1 MLRYSKGMQETM
13 GRIHGGHIGRI
24 VTLQT
29 NYNIGGLWSHVRQPG
44 WTDMEWQL
52 RNWYYFTWLS
62 GGQLV
67 EQHVHGIDLM
77 SWAMQ
82 NEYPEKCFGLGG
94 RQSRTDSLFGH
105 IFDHH
110 AICYQYSSGQR
121 AFAFCRQQDGT
132 DTDTSQL
139 VYGEKGTAD
148 LMRNTMSGDRQ
159 WRYSA
164 ARRRDRNGDKD
175 LPYQQEHEALF
186 EGIRKGKPVNHG
198 ESAAKSSLMAIMGR
212 MASYTGQNVSWEQA
226 LNSEEDL
233 SPPAYEFGELEIP
246 PVAIPGKTKLI

>member
-1 MLRYSKGMQETM
+1 
-13 GRIHGGHIGRI
+13 
-24 VTLQT
+24 
-29 NYNIGGLWSHVRQPG
+29 
-44 WTDMEWQL
+44 
-52 RNWYYFTWLS
+52 
-62 GGQLV
+62 
-67 EQHVHGIDLM
+67 
-77 SWAMQ
+77 
-82 NEYPEKCFGLGG
+82 
-94 RQSRTDSLFGH
+94 
-105 IFDHH
+105 
-110 AICYQYSSGQR
+110 
-121 AFAFCRQQDGT
+121 
-132 DTDTSQL
+132 

-186 EGIRKGKPVNHG
+186 EGIRKGEPVNHG

-233 SPPAYEFGELEIP
+233 SPPVYEFGELEIS
-246 PVAIPGKTKLI
+246 PVAVPGKTKLI